1 MKLAAVGLVAVTLST
16 TALTPAAGTPPWP
29 VTCNVT
35 EPPGPIFAA
44 GAPNP
49 DRVSINRAGCTAV
62 NPSPVG
68 HHPLTSTMRSTV
80 PALLYRMTWP
90 VSDSLTTTRLGMVW
104 PVTTL
109 RLEARGRVAPG
120 G

>member
-49 DRVSINRAGCTAV
+49 DRVSINRAGCTATYAGPPNV
-62 NPSPVG
+62 IALACAWPRPGVATTPKIPTARVG
-68 HHPLTSTMRSTV
+68 TG
-80 PALLYRMTWP
+80 
-90 VSDSLTTTRLGMVW
+90 TTTRA
-104 PVTTL
+104 TT
-109 RLEARGRVAPG
+109 
-120 G
+120 